1 MAIVACPKC
10 EKLISSRVN
19 LCPYCGFV
27 QGETSEEEL
36 KEQRRRALRDRIYRL
51 KMFSYLALTLLIASF
66 GWYLHATQ
74 WFQQRSSIG
83 PYILFALGAFAYFV
97 VRIFLFRAKMA
108 LRKLLR

>member
-10 EKLISSRVN
+10 EKLISSRVS

-27 QGETSEEEL
+27 LGEVSEEDL
-36 KEQRRRALRDRIYRL
+36 KEQRRRKMRDRIYRL
-51 KMFSYLALTLLIASF
+51 KMISYAALTLLIAAF
-66 GWYLHATQ
+66 GWYLNATQ

-83 PYILFALGAFAYFV
+83 PYILFAVGALAYFV
-97 VRIFLFRAKMA
+97 VRIFLFRAKIS